1 MLLLRVLSLGQSPT
15 EVRAHRLLARTLAD
29 KPCAHMQLSAAVV
42 GQNYKSCAGP
52 CPKYF
57 L

>member
-1 MLLLRVLSLGQSPT
+1 MLLLRVLSLDQSPT